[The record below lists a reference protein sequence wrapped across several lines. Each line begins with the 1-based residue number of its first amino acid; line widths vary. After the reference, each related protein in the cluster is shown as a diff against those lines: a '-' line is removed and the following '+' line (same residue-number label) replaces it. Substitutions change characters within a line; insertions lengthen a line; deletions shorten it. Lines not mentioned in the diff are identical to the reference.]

1 MLSTTSC
8 SSVSRSVRPTAAPPC
23 ASATIGVL
31 RCGGVASA
39 RQVLRGLVECSQP
52 DGDGS
57 SATRQD
63 GHQSAVRPGSPP
75 SHAVPPRPKFSSDTP
90 VVIRRGTPHH
100 PAPLPRPTTTAP
112 SPVLRPRGWLAC
124 CGTGWHCRVAEG
136 GRTAR
141 ERSADLAQVRE
152 QVAADLR
159 AKDMQ
164 VPRCVLPRGRR
175 RSWAHRWLIAAKGSD
190 RRVEE

>member
-1 MLSTTSC
+1 MSAFTATTQEKKDGDKKARTMWGIAKVESSRIGKNKLTVNTLSDTPDDAEHNELLQRLALGTPNSC
-8 SSVSRSVRPTAAPPC
+8 AAVRIGH
-23 ASATIGVL
+23 IGVL

-52 DGDGS
+52 DGDGG

-63 GHQSAVRPGSPP
+63 GHQSAVRPGNPP

-100 PAPLPRPTTTAP
+100 HAPPPRPTTTAP

-136 GRTAR
+136 W
-141 ERSADLAQVRE
+141 EDSS
-152 QVAADLR
+152 R
-159 AKDMQ
+159 A
-164 VPRCVLPRGRR
+164 L
-175 RSWAHRWLIAAKGSD
+175 S
-190 RRVEE
+190 